1 MIKLSNIEKYFF
13 KGRSNQNHVCNNI
26 NLEFENKGMVVILG
40 NSGSGKTT
48 LLNILSGMDKFNS
61 GVLQFED
68 EVFEKYRSK
77 KWDTLRKNKIGYI
90 YQNYHLLKDLT
101 VKDNIELVLKMY
113 GLTDQE
119 EIDKRIDH
127 LLTTVGLREYED
139 RLAKQLSGGQQ
150 QRIAFARAL
159 SKDPQIILAD
169 EPTGNLD
176 SKTTIELM
184 NILKNISMTKL
195 VIVVT
200 HDQKLAEYFADRI
213 INIENGEVVK
223 DYKNET
229 EHDLSI
235 LQEQIIYL
243 KDYEKSELQSEG
255 LNINKYHHKK
265 TISSKFDI
273 DLIERNDTL
282 YVNVDSDS
290 PIKLKFINKDT
301 EIEIKDES
309 SKNQEVKPM
318 ITVDPIQSELK
329 TESKSAITFKDSFNY
344 ALKKIN
350 VLNVSGKLL
359 YVILGFV
366 GLIISVSVGMIGE
379 TYNVE
384 QQASEQNRNY
394 ITVMTDQMLYED
406 VLAIEEID
414 GIEQVMFISKKMD
427 FTIETEKY
435 YEINASIELKAL
447 PVDIRFFD
455 EELLLYGTMPEGY
468 GIIIDKTLADQ
479 LISRYDIRGL
489 GSYEDV
495 LECRLKLQASGYDTD
510 LPFDSALYFNI
521 TGIAEDNSE
530 SIWMAEEL
538 MYSLATSSLVDYQ
551 ILGDKFEIVEGALPE
566 SFRDVMLHVESSF
579 IYNDEIPYEIGIT
592 TGEYGISGTYK
603 YTDEDKD
610 FNLSRLIVTTAEF
623 LKHEYY
629 ASKYLYQRNY
639 KFLVYST
646 DIEQNIHD
654 LKEMGYEAENSY
666 LYEEEETR
674 IIKFDEN
681 INILVLSIS
690 GLVVSGVSIYF
701 IMRSSLISR
710 VYEVSVYRSLG
721 ASKNNVRKMFFVEIL
736 IATTLSSVIGYSLM
750 TILIL
755 QAESSIAGGI
765 NLVHYSPLSFMGGFL
780 GLYVINVL
788 FGLIP
793 INSLLRKTP
802 AEIMKKYDL

>member
-1 MIKLSNIEKYFF
+1 
-13 KGRSNQNHVCNNI
+13 
-26 NLEFENKGMVVILG
+26 
-40 NSGSGKTT
+40 
-48 LLNILSGMDKFNS
+48 
-61 GVLQFED
+61 
-68 EVFEKYRSK
+68 
-77 KWDTLRKNKIGYI
+77 
-90 YQNYHLLKDLT
+90 
-101 VKDNIELVLKMY
+101 
-113 GLTDQE
+113 
-119 EIDKRIDH
+119 
-127 LLTTVGLREYED
+127 
-139 RLAKQLSGGQQ
+139 
-150 QRIAFARAL
+150 
-159 SKDPQIILAD
+159 
-169 EPTGNLD
+169 
-176 SKTTIELM
+176 
-184 NILKNISMTKL
+184 MTKL

-629 ASKYLYQRNY
+629 ASKYLDGAAIVDLKAEQLTQNTAIAACSAIAGSTVIG
-639 KFLVYST
+639 KNCIIGGASGIAGHLMIADGVHVTAMTMVIKSLTEPGVYS
-646 DIEQNIHD
+646 
-654 LKEMGYEAENSY
+654 
-666 LYEEEETR
+666 
-674 IIKFDEN
+674 
-681 INILVLSIS
+681 S
-690 GLVVSGVSIYF
+690 GTGVQTN
-701 IMRSSLISR
+701 
-710 VYEVSVYRSLG
+710 
-721 ASKNNVRKMFFVEIL
+721 AKWRK
-736 IATTLSSVIGYSLM
+736 
-750 TILIL
+750 
-755 QAESSIAGGI
+755 SIAR
-765 NLVHYSPLSFMGGFL
+765 
-780 GLYVINVL
+780 
-788 FGLIP
+788 
-793 INSLLRKTP
+793 LRQLDKM
-802 AEIMKKYDL
+802 AGRIKQLELAVKARDVE